1 MCTKKKR
8 RVFRPGR
15 LALMVMLLSLALP
28 VTTQAQDRA
37 AEAYQ
42 KAYELVLDENW
53 SQANDALQD
62 FMDQFSRSNWADD
75 AQFWWC
81 YVQEKTGRFDEDA
94 FDCYQDFVE
103 DYSRSKYADDARS
116 NMVRLAQRLAR
127 SGKREYLAVIESM
140 QQEGDEE
147 VKLAA
152 LDALWQMGDERALEA
167 ILDLYDSSGS
177 EHFRK
182 KIVFALSQFDD
193 PKAVEK
199 LKDIALQDPNPNIR
213 KEAIFWISQRGDADV
228 IPLLEE
234 IAKADDSYE
243 VQKQILFAY
252 SQLDEGGV
260 PQLIRIARGNSDP
273 DIQKEAIFWLGQ
285 TGGREVLTFF
295 DELIDSSDNVEV
307 LKSLIF
313 ALSQLDDE
321 GVPRLIEIARTHQ
334 NSEIRKDAIFWLS
347 QAGGS
352 EVIAFF
358 DELIDSSDDF
368 EVQKRLIF
376 AFSQLGDD
384 GLPRLID
391 IARTHQNPDIR
402 KEAFFWISQEGG
414 PQAARFFEE
423 RLDVETDVDVL
434 KQIVFALSQLDDEG
448 VPGLIKAAKTHT
460 NRQVRKDAIFWLGQS
475 DDARARDALLEIVRG
490 QD

>member
-8 RVFRPGR
+8 RIFRPGR

-28 VTTQAQDRA
+28 ATARAQESA

-42 KAYELVLDENW
+42 KAYELVLDEKW

-62 FMDQFSRSNWADD
+62 FMDQFSRSDWADD

-81 YVQEKTGRFDEDA
+81 YVEEKTGRFDEDA

-103 DYSRSKYADDARS
+103 DYPRSKYADDARG
-116 NMVRLAQRLAR
+116 NMVQLAQRLAR
-127 SGKREYLAVIESM
+127 SGKREYLTIVESM
-140 QQEGDEE
+140 REAGDED

-152 LDALWQMGDERALEA
+152 LDALWQMGDERALDA
-167 ILDLYDSSGS
+167 VLDLYDSSGS
-177 EHFRK
+177 ERFRK
-182 KIVFALSQFDD
+182 KVIFALSQFDD
-193 PKAVEK
+193 PKAAEK
-199 LKDIALQDPNPNIR
+199 LKDIALQDPNPTIR
-213 KEAIFWISQRGDADV
+213 KEAIFWISQRGDAEV

-243 VQKQILFAY
+243 VQKQIIFAY
-252 SQLDEGGV
+252 SQLGRDGV
-260 PQLIRIARGNSDP
+260 PQLIRLARGHSDP

-285 TGGREVLTFF
+285 TGGREV
-295 DELIDSSDNVEV
+295 
-307 LKSLIF
+307 
-313 ALSQLDDE
+313 
-321 GVPRLIEIARTHQ
+321 
-334 NSEIRKDAIFWLS
+334 
-347 QAGGS
+347 
-352 EVIAFF
+352 IAFF
-358 DELIDSSDDF
+358 DELINSSDNV
-368 EVQKRLIF
+368 EVQKSLVF
-376 AFSQLGDD
+376 ALSKLEDEGV
-384 GLPRLID
+384 PRLID

-423 RLDVETDVDVL
+423 RLDAETDVDVL
-434 KQIVFALSQLDDEG
+434 KQLVFALSQLDDEG
-448 VPGLIKAAKTHT
+448 VPGLIKAAKTHESQ
-460 NRQVRKDAIFWLGQS
+460 QVRKDAIFWLGQS

>member
-1 MCTKKKR
+1 MCTKTKR
-8 RVFRPGR
+8 HVFRPGR
-15 LALMVMLLSLALP
+15 LALMALLLWLALP
-28 VTTQAQDRA
+28 VMTQAQDRA

-177 EHFRK
+177 EPFRK

-193 PKAVEK
+193 PKAAEK

-243 VQKQILFAY
+243 VQKQIIFAY
-252 SQLDEGGV
+252 SQLGRDGV
-260 PQLIRIARGNSDP
+260 PQLIRLARGHSDP
-273 DIQKEAIFWLGQ
+273 DIQKEAID
-285 TGGREVLTFF
+285 R
-295 DELIDSSDNVEV
+295 
-307 LKSLIF
+307 KS
-313 ALSQLDDE
+313 
-321 GVPRLIEIARTHQ
+321 V
-334 NSEIRKDAIFWLS
+334 
-347 QAGGS
+347 
-352 EVIAFF
+352 V
-358 DELIDSSDDF
+358 
-368 EVQKRLIF
+368 
-376 AFSQLGDD
+376 
-384 GLPRLID
+384 
-391 IARTHQNPDIR
+391 
-402 KEAFFWISQEGG
+402 
-414 PQAARFFEE
+414 
-423 RLDVETDVDVL
+423 
-434 KQIVFALSQLDDEG
+434 
-448 VPGLIKAAKTHT
+448 
-460 NRQVRKDAIFWLGQS
+460 
-475 DDARARDALLEIVRG
+475 
-490 QD
+490 